1 MPPAGNRGRGAYHGK
16 PKNAKATVKRLLSY
30 LKGYKL
36 KIVFAFFCVIVSVI
50 SNLIASYMLRP
61 IINNLAASGVSAA
74 DKISTL
80 IVNVILMGAVYAF
93 GIIASYLQ
101 QKTMIGISQN
111 ALYNIRTELFE
122 KMQRLGVRFF
132 DTNSTGEVMSRYTND
147 VDTIGEMLNSTVI
160 HMFSGILTLLGT
172 LSLMFYTNVYLTLVT
187 LVTTPIMAFVAS
199 RIVKLSGK
207 YFKEQQ
213 IAIGKVNGY
222 VEETVTG
229 QNVVKVFCHE
239 EKVISEFNE
248 LNEDLRRVQGRAM
261 FAGGIMGP
269 VMNAMGQVSYTLT
282 ATVGALLCLVTGI
295 GHLDVGGLSV
305 FVNYSRQFSRPINE
319 ISQQMTIIM
328 SALAGAERVFAVMDL
343 DDEYA
348 GLDGTTELKNVKG
361 DVIINNVTFGYT
373 DKKTILKD
381 VSVYAH
387 PGQKIALVGSTGAGK
402 TTIMNLITRFY
413 DVNEGSI
420 TIDGID
426 IRDITKDSLRKNI
439 AMVLQDTHL
448 FTGTVM
454 ENIRYGRLDATDEEV
469 IAAAKTASAHSF
481 IKHLKNGYN
490 TVLSGDGANLSQGQ
504 RQLINI
510 ARASLSKAPILILDE
525 ATSSVDTRT
534 EQQINKGMDAL
545 MENRTTFVIAHRLST
560 IKNSDAIMV
569 LEDGRIIERGTHNE
583 LLNEKGRYYELYTGI
598 REID

>member
-30 LKGYKL
+30 LNGYKL

-50 SNLIASYMLRP
+50 SNLAASYMLRP

-74 DKISTL
+74 DKISAL
-80 IVNVILMGAVYAF
+80 IVNVILMGTVYAF

-160 HMFSGILTLLGT
+160 HMFSGILTLIGT
-172 LSLMFYTNVYLTLVT
+172 LFLMFYTNVYLTLVT
-187 LVTTPIMAFVAS
+187 LVTTPVMAFVAS

-207 YFKEQQ
+207 YFREQQ
-213 IAIGKVNGY
+213 ISIGKVNGY

-343 DDEYA
+343 DDEYT
-348 GLDGTTELKNVKG
+348 GLDGTIELKNVKG

-413 DVNEGSI
+413 DVNCGSI
-420 TIDGID
+420 TIDGTD